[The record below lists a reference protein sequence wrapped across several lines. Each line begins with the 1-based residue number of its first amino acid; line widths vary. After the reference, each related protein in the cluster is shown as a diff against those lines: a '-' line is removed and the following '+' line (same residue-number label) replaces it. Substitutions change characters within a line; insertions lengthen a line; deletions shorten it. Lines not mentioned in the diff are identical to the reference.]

1 MTYVQ
6 AGLALKTKPRELSA
20 GVIYGW
26 RKEEP
31 MRHDGCIFTVTML

>member
-20 GVIYGW
+20 GVIYGSTK
-26 RKEEP
+26 KE
-31 MRHDGCIFTVTML
+31 